1 MFDCNHIHNYTSTHT
16 SLLPHTRTFSP
27 FSVPRDVTFI
37 VIDSLSA
44 QSNPALARVNFE
56 HLDSPP
62 ILDLNG
68 VTTPGNN
75 FTTQFREGDG
85 LISVSGFPEV
95 TTAH

>member
-1 MFDCNHIHNYTSTHT
+1 M
-16 SLLPHTRTFSP
+16 
-27 FSVPRDVTFI
+27 
-37 VIDSLSA
+37 IDSFGA

-68 VTTPGNN
+68 VTIPGNN

-85 LISVSGFPEV
+85 LIAVSTNPESGFPEV
-95 TTAH
+95 ITVHNEHN